1 MMKQKIKIYGIKN
14 CGSVQKGLRF
24 LESRGLDFEF
34 VDFKITPPSKE
45 DITRWL
51 NAFGEATIN
60 TKGMTYKKLQLSTQT
75 LDTNAKI
82 NLMCQHPTLI
92 KRPIIEVYHASQDK
106 GQILKTDSCIIGF
119 DEAKYAEIFG

>member
-14 CGSVQKGLRF
+14 CGSVQKGIRF

-34 VDFKITPPSKE
+34 VDFKINPPNKE

-60 TKGMTYKKLQLSTQT
+60 TKGMTYKKLGLSTQT

-92 KRPIIEVYHASQDK
+92 KRPIIEIYKATQNK
-106 GQILKTDSCIIGF
+106 GQNLQTDSCIIGF
-119 DEAKYAEIFG
+119 DEAKYADFFG